1 MEQNRIDKLLADYLA
16 DTISEKD
23 FLEMR
28 SRVNQ
33 MTDDELATILH
44 KAWMENKVSKEIFKA
59 KAVLLIPRIKKELS
73 HPTNTPLS
81 IKEKTSSLWPS
92 FVKYAAVIAVAILSA
107 STLYFYQE
115 QSMIEEMMAQ
125 EVIFSSPTGQRANLI
140 LPDGTEV
147 NLNSHSILKYK
158 QNFGKENRELSF
170 TGEAF
175 FKVAKDESKPFII
188 HSKELKIRVLG
199 TKFNF
204 YNYDSEEYAEV
215 ALVEGR
221 LQVNTNDNQSVQLLP
236 NEKLTF
242 EKKTNKLIKAH
253 TTLVTELGWKKS
265 QLEFEETPLRE
276 VIKTIERCYHV
287 QIIAEEG
294 KWLDDHY
301 SAIYKDISLDE
312 ILEILQIH
320 YHFNVKKSEEINK
333 IYLTFNK
340 KSSL

>member
-81 IKEKTSSLWPS
+81 IKEKTSSLLPS

-170 TGEAF
+170 PV
-175 FKVAKDESKPFII
+175 K
-188 HSKELKIRVLG
+188 HSL
-199 TKFNF
+199 
-204 YNYDSEEYAEV
+204 
-215 ALVEGR
+215 
-221 LQVNTNDNQSVQLLP
+221 
-236 NEKLTF
+236 
-242 EKKTNKLIKAH
+242 
-253 TTLVTELGWKKS
+253 
-265 QLEFEETPLRE
+265 
-276 VIKTIERCYHV
+276 
-287 QIIAEEG
+287 
-294 KWLDDHY
+294 KWLKMKVNRL
-301 SAIYKDISLDE
+301 SFTQKNSR
-312 ILEILQIH
+312 
-320 YHFNVKKSEEINK
+320 
-333 IYLTFNK
+333 
-340 KSSL
+340 